1 MLKGKTTRLQMDGD
15 LAGHWVEVRE
25 FTWGEIKA
33 IRAEDATEE
42 ESTDRLLSLI
52 SSHNLGVDSLDELPL
67 SALLVI
73 AGKMRDW
80 IEELT
85 LPKDQGSNSAQ
96 PLPAQQ

>member
-1 MLKGKTTRLQMDGD
+1 MLKAKTTKLELTGD

-33 IRAEDATEE
+33 IRAADATEE

-52 SSHNLGVDSLDELPL
+52 SSHNLGVDDLDQLPL
-67 SALLVI
+67 SVMIII
-73 AGKMRDW
+73 ATRMRDW

-85 LPKDQGSNSAQ
+85 LPKDQGSNSVQ
-96 PLPAQQ
+96 PSPAQQ